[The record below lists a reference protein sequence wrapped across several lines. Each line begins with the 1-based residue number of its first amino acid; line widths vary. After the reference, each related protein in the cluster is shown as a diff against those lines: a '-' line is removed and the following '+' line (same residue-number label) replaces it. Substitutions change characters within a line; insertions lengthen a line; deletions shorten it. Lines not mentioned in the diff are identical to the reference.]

1 MSKFLKLLEQADPK
15 NTDKQEMIHKLA
27 ELFNLINSVEVSS
40 DGDSITVNV
49 GDTPVK
55 LAIVD
60 EVNEEEAEDAN
71 PKYPIDDAVQSLAQK
86 PSIRGALGFGPV
98 GKAKAA
104 VKRRDGMAVKAIAK
118 YDEITKNLEQA
129 INNFNS
135 STAGFNVTSR

>member
-27 ELFNLINSVEVSS
+27 ELFNLISSVEVSS

-60 EVNEEEAEDAN
+60 EVNEEEAEEN
-71 PKYPIDDAVQSLAQK
+71 PSYSIDSAVQNLAQK
-86 PSIRGALGFGPV
+86 PSTLGDFGFGAV
-98 GKAKAA
+98 GKAKKA
-104 VKRRDGMAVKAIAK
+104 VKRRDEMAVQAITK
-118 YDEITKNLEQA
+118 YDEITKNLETA
-129 INNFNS
+129 INKFNS
-135 STAGFNVTSR
+135 SKAKFTAVR